1 MKKLLLI
8 ALPLLA
14 LQAQAQNNVVDVDKN
29 TKPLD
34 NREFYATGGFP
45 LSATKY
51 VKVTGGSPY
60 LSESWMKGTIV
71 TPAGTQFDNLRLKV
85 DLIDNS
91 VIYLNPK
98 GEEMICVAPLN
109 KIALRDTVTGK
120 TYLLE
125 NTDVV
130 SGYSGDK
137 GWLELLSGGKLS
149 LYKQT
154 SKSVTESKA
163 YGSSITEQRIRA
175 NEKYLVSIGGVMTR
189 VKKIKE
195 IADLV
200 PGDKRQKL
208 LDQIEKEKWSGKKEG
223 DYIKTVEYYNS
234 L

>member
-8 ALPLLA
+8 ALPLLT

-45 LSATKY
+45 LSSTKY

-60 LSESWMKGTIV
+60 LSESWMRATIV
-71 TPAGTQFDNLRLKV
+71 TPAGTKFDGLRLKV
-85 DLIDNS
+85 DMIDNS

-98 GEEMICVAPLN
+98 GEEMICVAPLS

-120 TYLLE
+120 TYMLE
-125 NTDVV
+125 NTDAV

-137 GWLELLSGGKLS
+137 GWLELLSGGTLS

-154 SKSVTESKA
+154 SKTVTESKA
-163 YGSSITEQRIRA
+163 YGSSITEQQIRT
-175 NEKYLVSIGGVMTR
+175 NEKYFVRIDGAINR
-189 VKKIKE
+189 VKKVKE
-195 IADLV
+195 IADFV
-200 PGDKRQKL
+200 PADKKKQL
-208 LDQIEKEKWSGKKEG
+208 LAQIEKEKWTGKKES
-223 DYIKTVEYYNS
+223 DYIKAVEYYNS

>member
-45 LSATKY
+45 LNSTKY

-60 LSESWMKGTIV
+60 LSESWMKATIV
-71 TPAGTQFDNLRLKV
+71 TPAGTQYDGLRLKV

-98 GEEMICVAPLN
+98 GEEMVCLAQLS
-109 KIALRDTVTGK
+109 KIALRDSITGK

-125 NTDVV
+125 N
-130 SGYSGDK
+130 SGEVPGYTGDK
-137 GWLELLSGGKLS
+137 GWLEVLSGGKLT

-154 SKSVTESKA
+154 SKSISESKA

-175 NEKYLVSIGGVMTR
+175 NEKYLVSIGGIITR
-189 VKKIKE
+189 IKKVKE

-200 PGDKRQKL
+200 PADKKQQL
-208 LDQIEKEKWSGKKEG
+208 LGQIEKEKWTGKKES
-223 DYIKTVEYYNS
+223 DYIKAVEYYNS

>member
-14 LQAQAQNNVVDVDKN
+14 LQAGAQNNVVDVDKN

-60 LSESWMKGTIV
+60 LSENWMKGTIV
-71 TPAGTQFDNLRLKV
+71 TPAGTKFDGLRLKV

-98 GEEMICVAPLN
+98 GEEMICVATLN

-130 SGYSGDK
+130 SGYTGDK
-137 GWLELLSGGKLS
+137 GWLELLSGGTLS

-154 SKSVTESKA
+154 SKAVTESKA

-175 NEKYLVSIGGVMTR
+175 NEKYLVSIGGVITR
-189 VKKIKE
+189 IKKVKE

-200 PGDKRQKL
+200 PADKRQKL
-208 LDQIEKEKWSGKKEG
+208 LDQIEKEKWSGKRES
-223 DYIKTVEYYNS
+223 DYIKAVEYYNS